1 MAVVVKYLSL
11 LLYLSKFLIHAAA
24 APIIEVAALIEGTDV
39 DVYTSF

>member
-24 APIIEVAALIEGTDV
+24 APIEIAALIEGTDV